1 MRLLRSRFTLCIFI
15 LLFAHKGTAFP
26 FSPIVRSSLGEAFLV
41 LKNNPSTPIL
51 LEENQT
57 IDATLPYSAVTPV
70 DSYLEIESP
79 SSETFSGFSLRLG
92 QSSGIEIRKPTSFYI
107 FKGTFLVADKSTRQW
122 MFESNSSV
130 IQINGSGTFMIETTP
145 LGFKLIILEG
155 LYSLPESQMTN
166 SSLTSG
172 DLILISGPSAKVSQ
186 SMQVE
191 LPLILNSSRLVN
203 YFPNKLSTHSR
214 LISAAQVQALR
225 MKSKYNA
232 FIGGVSED
240 RQLRIWKVP
249 SAQKAD
255 K

>member
-1 MRLLRSRFTLCIFI
+1 MRLLQSHFNLCLFI
-15 LLFAHKGTAFP
+15 LLFAHKGAANPYNPT
-26 FSPIVRSSLGEAFLV
+26 VKSSLGEAFLV
-41 LKNNPSTPIL
+41 LKDNPSAPIV

-70 DSYLEIESP
+70 NSYLEIESP
-79 SSETFSGFSLRLG
+79 SSEAFPTFSLRLG
-92 QSSGIEIRKPTSFYI
+92 QSSGIEFRKPTSFYI
-107 FKGTFLVADKSTRQW
+107 FKGSFLIADKSTRQW
-122 MFESNSSV
+122 KFESNSSV
-130 IQINGSGTFMIETTP
+130 IQFSGSGTFMIETTP

-155 LYSLPESQMTN
+155 LYKLAESKGTR
-166 SSLTSG
+166 SDLTSG
-172 DLILISGPSAKVSQ
+172 DLILISGHSGEVSQ

-249 SAQKAD
+249 SSEKGD

>member
-1 MRLLRSRFTLCIFI
+1 MRLLQSHFNLCLFI
-15 LLFAHKGTAFP
+15 LLFAHKGTANP
-26 FSPIVRSSLGEAFLV
+26 YNPIVKSSLGEAFLV
-41 LKNNPSTPIL
+41 LKDTPSTPIV

-57 IDATLPYSAVTPV
+57 IVATLPYSAVTPV
-70 DSYLEIESP
+70 NSYLEIEAP
-79 SSETFSGFSLRLG
+79 SSEAFPAFSLRLG

-107 FKGTFLVADKSTRQW
+107 FRGSFLIADKSTRQW
-122 MFESNSSV
+122 QFESNSSV
-130 IQINGSGTFMIETTP
+130 IQFSGSGTFMIETTP

-155 LYSLPESQMTN
+155 LYKLPESKGTRYD
-166 SSLTSG
+166 LTSG
-172 DLILISGPSAKVSQ
+172 DLILISGHSGEVSQ

-203 YFPNKLSTHSR
+203 YFPIKLSTYSR

-249 SAQKAD
+249 SSEKGD